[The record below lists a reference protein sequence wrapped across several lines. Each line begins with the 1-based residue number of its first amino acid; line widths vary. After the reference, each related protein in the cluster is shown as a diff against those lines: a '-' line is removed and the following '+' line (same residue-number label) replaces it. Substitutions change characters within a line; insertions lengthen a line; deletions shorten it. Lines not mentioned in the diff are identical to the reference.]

1 MHKMDNTPKILTII
15 GLALEG
21 LGVFGLLVGGF
32 IMRNIGSLPFFDAE
46 LMQIPQEDLDLMI
59 DLYEIFGGIM
69 IVIGIITVFI
79 FIINLILFIKLMSG
93 KFTEETAKKV
103 YLYQAIWGGLNLLTN
118 TITGILYLVSGVQ
131 GRSGHVEEKNIRA
144 GI

>member
-15 GLALEG
+15 GLVLEG
-21 LGVFGLLVGGF
+21 LGVFGLLIGGI
-32 IMRNIGSLPFFDAE
+32 IMRNIGDLPFFDAE
-46 LMQIPQEDLDLMI
+46 LMQIPQEDLDFMI
-59 DLYEIFGGIM
+59 ELYEIFGGIM

-93 KFTEETAKKV
+93 KFSEETAKKV

-131 GRSGHVEEKNIRA
+131 GRSGHVEERNIRE

>member
-79 FIINLILFIKLMSG
+79 FIINLVLFIKLISG